1 MTYDIFTFKKFVEK
15 QDELNHLKH
24 KLKQSPSDE
33 ERELLNKQIG
43 DTTNDAL
50 IHLGKL
56 HKPTMNEDGV
66 VAAAPTNIQSSGAIA
81 GTGGAG
87 GEPGV
92 RKKKNPILMKLI
104 ARKAP
109 K

>member
-24 KLKQSPSDE
+24 KLKQAPSDE
-33 ERELLNKQIG
+33 EREELNKNISSSTG
-43 DTTNDAL
+43 EVMD
-50 IHLGKL
+50 HLAKL
-56 HKPTMNEDGV
+56 HRVPVQEDGV
-66 VAAAPTNIQSSGAIA
+66 VAAAPTNVQSSGAIA

-92 RKKKNPILMKLI
+92 RKRKNPILMKLL
-104 ARKAP
+104 ARKSP